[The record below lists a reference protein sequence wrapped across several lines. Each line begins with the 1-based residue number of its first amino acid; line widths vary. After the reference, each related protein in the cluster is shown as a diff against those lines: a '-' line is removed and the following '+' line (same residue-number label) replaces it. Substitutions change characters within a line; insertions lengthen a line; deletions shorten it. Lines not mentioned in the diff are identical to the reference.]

1 MTVRKNFLFDDD
13 VARHLEEIAREEG
26 KSQKQIAQEVI
37 EQRYETIK
45 QKRRME
51 AFKAL
56 VGSVPEGSLKDV
68 DTKNIR
74 VERAIY
80 RAK

>member
-1 MTVRKNFLFDDD
+1 MTVCKNFLFDDD

-26 KSQKQIAQEVI
+26 KTQKQIAQEAI

-51 AFKAL
+51 AFRAL
-56 VGSVPEGSLKDV
+56 VGSVPESSLKDV
-68 DTKNIR
+68 DIKGIR
-74 VERAIY
+74 AERAIH

>member
-26 KSQKQIAQEVI
+26 KTQKQIAQEAI

-45 QKRRME
+45 QMKRMK

-68 DTKNIR
+68 NIKDIR
-74 VERAIY
+74 AERAIH

>member
-26 KSQKQIAQEVI
+26 KSQKQIAQEAI
-37 EQRYETIK
+37 EQRYEAIK

-56 VGSVPEGSLKDV
+56 VGSAPEGSLKDV
-68 DTKNIR
+68 DIKGIQA
-74 VERAIY
+74 ERAIH